1 MVASAE
7 AAYVARRAADFGISV
22 AGDIRVDMKKVKAR
36 KDDLSGQS
44 RTGLETWL
52 KSMDNCTVYEGHGRL
67 ESSRQV
73 RVADELLTAE
83 RIFLNTGGR
92 ALVPAMPGLD
102 TVDYLTNSSMME
114 VDFLPRH
121 LAIIGGSYVSLEFA
135 QMYRRFGSEVTVI
148 EKGPRLAGREDQD
161 ISDGIRDILL
171 SEGVNVRLGAE
182 CMSVARDRGDVL
194 VRVSCSDGAPEVR
207 ASHLLLA
214 VGRRPNTDDLGLD
227 KAGVAVDAL
236 GYIQVDDALGT
247 SVPGIWALGDCNGMG
262 AFTHTSYNDFE
273 IVAANLLDGQNRRVS
288 DRIQAYAMYIDPPL
302 GRAGL
307 TEADV
312 RRQGIP
318 ALMAKRPI
326 TRVGR
331 AVEKGRA
338 QGFMKILVNA
348 ETKRILGASVLGIG
362 GDEAIHCILDV
373 MYAGVPYMVLQRA
386 MHIHPTLSELIPTML
401 GELAPLA

>member
-1 MVASAE
+1 
-7 AAYVARRAADFGISV
+7 
-22 AGDIRVDMKKVKAR
+22 
-36 KDDLSGQS
+36 
-44 RTGLETWL
+44 
-52 KSMDNCTVYEGHGRL
+52 
-67 ESSRQV
+67 
-73 RVADELLTAE
+73 
-83 RIFLNTGGR
+83 
-92 ALVPAMPGLD
+92 
-102 TVDYLTNSSMME
+102 
-114 VDFLPRH
+114 
-121 LAIIGGSYVSLEFA
+121 
-135 QMYRRFGSEVTVI
+135 MYRRFGSEVTVI

-318 ALMAKRPI
+318 ALMAKRPM